1 MRLDQVTVASAQF
14 DPHLFDPAYNLDKI
28 EELTRQAVREHGA
41 QLVVFPEAA
50 ITGYCF
56 RSREEAAAAAIAQDG
71 PELTRLLALCRE
83 ETVSVAVGAVEREGE
98 ALYNTVFFLEPD
110 GTVQSY
116 RKSHLP
122 YLGLDRFV
130 TAGEASGG
138 VFDTRF
144 GKIGIVVCYEL
155 RFPEA
160 ARVPALRGARL
171 IIQPTNQP
179 EGGDSHADFFTRA
192 RACENRVYFL
202 SCNRVGEEGGFTF
215 IGRSQ
220 IVDFNGTVLAECGRT
235 EEAIIAGTLDLS
247 LCEDKDIIGTPGER
261 ELYLYRDR
269 RWDLYAPLAEAPDE
283 KGFLLS

>member
-1 MRLDQVTVASAQF
+1 MGMDQLTVASAQF
-14 DPHLFDPAYNLDKI
+14 DPHLFDLAYNLEKI
-28 EELTRQAVREHGA
+28 ETLTRQAVKEHGA

-56 RSREEAAAAAIAQDG
+56 RSRDEAAGAAVTKGG
-71 PELTRLLALCRE
+71 PEILRLQTLCE
-83 ETVSVAVGAVEREGE
+83 GESVSIAVGAVELVGDS
-98 ALYNTVFFLEPD
+98 LYNTVFFLEPD
-110 GTVQSY
+110 GRVQTY

-130 TAGEASGG
+130 TPGESSGG

-144 GKIGIVVCYEL
+144 GKIGIIVCYEL

-160 ARVPALRGARL
+160 ARIPALQGARL

-192 RACENRVYFL
+192 RACENRVFFA
-202 SCNRVGEEGGFTF
+202 SCNRVGCEGGFTF

-220 IVDFNGTVLAECGRT
+220 IVDFNGVVLAECGRT
-235 EEAIIAGTLDLS
+235 EETVIAQTLDLS

-269 RWDLYAPLAEAPDE
+269 RWDLYGPLAASPDK
-283 KGFLLS
+283 KGFLP

>member
-1 MRLDQVTVASAQF
+1 MNLDQVTVASVQF
-14 DPHLFDPAYNLDKI
+14 DPHIFDIAYNLEKI
-28 EELTRQAVREHGA
+28 EDLTRQAVRKHGA

-56 RSREEAAAAAIAQDG
+56 RSREEAAGVAVTKDG
-71 PELTRLLALCRE
+71 QEISRLLALCKE
-83 ETVSVAVGAVEREGE
+83 EQVSMAVGTVEAEGE
-98 ALYNTVFFLEPD
+98 KLYNTVFFLEPE
-110 GTVQSY
+110 GRVQSY

-130 TAGEASGG
+130 TAGKTSGG

-144 GKIGIVVCYEL
+144 GKIGIIVCYEL

-160 ARVPALRGARL
+160 ARIPALQGARL
-171 IIQPTNQP
+171 ILQPTNQP

-192 RACENRVYFL
+192 RACENRVYMV
-202 SCNRVGEEGGFTF
+202 SCNRVGQEGGFTF

-220 IVDFNGTVLAECGRT
+220 IVDFNGAVLEECGRT
-235 EEAIIAGTLDLS
+235 EEAIITNTLDLS

-269 RWDLYAPLAEAPDE
+269 RWDLYGPLAQGPDD
-283 KGFLLS
+283 KGFLP

>member
-14 DPHLFDPAYNLDKI
+14 DPHIFDTAYNLEKI
-28 EELTRQAVREHGA
+28 GSLTRQAVREHGA

-50 ITGYCF
+50 VTGYCF
-56 RSREEAAAAAIAQDG
+56 RVREEAAGAAIAQDG
-71 PELTRLLALCRE
+71 PELARLLALCRE
-83 ETVSVAVGAVEREGE
+83 EQVSLAVGAVEHAGE
-98 ALYNTVFFLEPD
+98 KLYNTVFFLEPD
-110 GTVQSY
+110 GKVQAY

-122 YLGLDRFV
+122 YLGVDRFV
-130 TAGEASGG
+130 TAGETAGG
-138 VFDTRF
+138 VFHTRF
-144 GKIGIVVCYEL
+144 GRIGIVVCYEL

-160 ARVPALRGARL
+160 ARIPALRRARL

-192 RACENRVYFL
+192 RACENRVYFV
-202 SCNRVGEEGGFTF
+202 SCNRVGTEGGFTF

-235 EEAIIAGTLDLS
+235 EEAIIAKTLDLS

-269 RWDLYAPLAEAPDE
+269 RWDLYAPLAEIPDE
-283 KGFLLS
+283 KGFLP